1 MNLLSDQVDKKEI
14 EIITRELKRVV
25 SHGVVGDVV
34 EFGCYLGTT
43 SVYLAQEIMQ
53 DGDNRQLYVYDSF
66 EGLPEKTKEDISP
79 LGESFKVG
87 ELLATKKQFVKN
99 MMQAKVIMP
108 RIKKAWF
115 CDLTQDDIPEKIA
128 FAFLDGDY
136 YASIADPLRL
146 IGSRLTKGAT
156 LIVDDYANSALP
168 GASKAADEWLKLH
181 PSYTKKVE
189 NSLAIIY
196 IN

>member
-14 EIITRELKRVV
+14 EIITRELKRVIANNI
-25 SHGVVGDVV
+25 VGDVV

-43 SVYLAQEIMQ
+43 SVYLAQGIMQ
-53 DGDNRQLYVYDSF
+53 DGNKRQLYVYDSF

-79 LGESFKVG
+79 LGESFKAG

-99 MMQAKVIMP
+99 MRQAKVTMP
-108 RIKKAWF
+108 KIKKAWF
-115 CDLTQDDIPEKIA
+115 CDLTQDDIPDKIA

-181 PSYTKKVE
+181 PLYTKKVE